1 MRSALQPPSMGRK
14 MDSKDVPDP
23 VKAGLEK
30 TFAAKD
36 VDWDKEG
43 DNYEAS
49 FKQKGNEMSVVLDAS
64 GNTVGDGSGNCKIRI
79 AAGGSKK
86 GLRRLQNRGSSKNYS
101 KQCSLL

>member
-1 MRSALQPPSMGRK
+1 MKSQLLLTFAFGAATSLYGQK

-64 GNTVGDGSGNCKIRI
+64 GNTVETEVEI
-79 AAGGSKK
+79 AKSELPQA
-86 GLRRLQNRGSSKNYS
+86 RF
-101 KQCSLL
+101 